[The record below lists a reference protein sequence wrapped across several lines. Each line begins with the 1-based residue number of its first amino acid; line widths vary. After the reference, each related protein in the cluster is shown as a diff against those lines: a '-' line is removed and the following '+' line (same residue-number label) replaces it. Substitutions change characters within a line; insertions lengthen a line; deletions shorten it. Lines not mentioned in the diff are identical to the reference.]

1 MSGGLAFFMP
11 LRARDERFLTLPFI
25 FRILGMKGESPEHSS
40 SMNRIGSYIDI
51 IVKQLGWD
59 EHIRDASHNN
69 LNLLG
74 EGFLRRESLTKKSEI
89 ATAAAIVGLGARY
102 AGVDQKKEEIGLTEK
117 IVNCD
122 LCKSV
127 HMYPQNIWAKQKRI
141 RDELKMRIEPI

>member
-1 MSGGLAFFMP
+1 MKDETPDHGP
-11 LRARDERFLTLPFI
+11 L
-25 FRILGMKGESPEHSS
+25 
-40 SMNRIGSYIDI
+40 MNRIRSYIDELI
-51 IVKQLGWD
+51 KQLGWD
-59 EHIRDASHNN
+59 EHIKDASHNN

-102 AGVDQKKEEIGLTEK
+102 AGVDQKKEEKGLTEK

-127 HMYPQNIWAKQKRI
+127 HIYPQNIWAKQKKI
-141 RDELKMRIEPI
+141 REELKMRIELI

>member
-1 MSGGLAFFMP
+1 
-11 LRARDERFLTLPFI
+11 
-25 FRILGMKGESPEHSS
+25 MKEETPGHGS
-40 SMNRIGSYIDI
+40 SMNRIGSYIDEI
-51 IVKQLGWD
+51 IRQLGWD
-59 EHIRDASHNN
+59 EHIKDASHNN

-102 AGVDQKKEEIGLTEK
+102 AGVDQKKEEKGLTEQ

-127 HMYPQNIWAKQKRI
+127 HMYPQNIWAKQKKI
-141 RDELKMRIEPI
+141 REELKMRMELI

>member
-1 MSGGLAFFMP
+1 MK
-11 LRARDERFLTLPFI
+11 DET
-25 FRILGMKGESPEHSS
+25 PEHGSL
-40 SMNRIGSYIDI
+40 MNRIRSYMDEI
-51 IVKQLGWD
+51 IKQLGWD
-59 EHIRDASHNN
+59 EHIKDASHNN

-102 AGVDQKKEEIGLTEK
+102 AGVDQKKEEKGLTEK

-127 HMYPQNIWAKQKRI
+127 HIYQQNIWAKQKKI
-141 RDELKMRIEPI
+141 REELRMRMELI